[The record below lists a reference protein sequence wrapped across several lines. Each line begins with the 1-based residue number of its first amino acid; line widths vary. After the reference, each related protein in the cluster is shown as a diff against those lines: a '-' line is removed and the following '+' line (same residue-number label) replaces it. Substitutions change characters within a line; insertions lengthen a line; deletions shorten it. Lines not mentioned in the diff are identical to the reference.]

1 MNASKI
7 EVIKDASNKQE
18 KVKELSNFFKSLD
31 AKVAEGFSALKQRL
45 QDYAPL
51 SDLTAMQTKLAGLA
65 SLKAL
70 DEFEGRVKP
79 LLEGSELLL

>member
-31 AKVAEGFSALKQRL
+31 AKVAEGFTALKQRL
-45 QDYAPL
+45 
-51 SDLTAMQTKLAGLA
+51 
-65 SLKAL
+65 
-70 DEFEGRVKP
+70 
-79 LLEGSELLL
+79 